1 MIDFAACAARCAGGV
16 FNHFAYKKINHYDT
30 NEK

>member
-16 FNHFAYKKINHYDT
+16 FNHFAYKINHYDT
-30 NEK
+30 DEK